1 MGAIW
6 NNGHCAG
13 SCGDGNG
20 SGYAVCGRTY
30 NQHTIVCRHV
40 EMLAVQSDCRKARRD
55 LCPQVD
61 CRDHRVS
68 TCVNYRDA
76 ADEVARTIESAVGD
90 VSHSLT
96 VNRGNTQSQEDER
109 EKFFQHNLYPL

>member
-6 NNGHCAG
+6 SNGHCDG

-30 NQHTIVCRHV
+30 NQHTNVCRRV

-61 CRDHRVS
+61 GRDHRVS
-68 TCVNYRDA
+68 KRVNYRNA
-76 ADEVARTIESAVGD
+76 ADEVGGTSESTVGD

-96 VNRGNTQSQEDER
+96 VNRGNTQSQENER
-109 EKFFQHNLYPL
+109 QK